1 MDKKGFIFTN
11 ISRFISEEL
20 QQIRKYNDFKIIIFV
35 DDLDRCTPE
44 RALELLE
51 SIKTFFDIE
60 GIIYV
65 IGIDPSTIDP
75 IIKTKYGKESKIYHL
90 T

>member
-1 MDKKGFIFTN
+1 MDF
-11 ISRFISEEL
+11 RL
-20 QQIRKYNDFKIIIFV
+20 VIFV

-44 RALELLE
+44 KALELLE

-65 IGIDPSTIDP
+65 IGMDPATIDP
-75 IIKTKYGKESKIYHL
+75 IMRTKYGENSKIDGLDYL
-90 T
+90 TKDSSTTFSNTIVE